1 MVANDTRLSSK
12 NLIHKPLTINNFLQI
27 NRLDIKKSY
36 NRIITTAESLQMD
49 PVTITAALS
58 VAKSAFTAI
67 KNGFAVGKDIE
78 SMGKDLSRW
87 MGALSDVDNAEKTTK
102 NASALQK
109 LFKGKEIEASAIEA
123 FTAKKKLEQQRQE
136 LKTFIN
142 FHYGSNSWNE
152 ILKMEGEIRKKRQQ
166 DIYER
171 QELIRKIWEW
181 IGIVIL
187 CASIIGFITLLAYLY
202 VNKN

>member
-187 CASIIGFITLLAYLY
+187 CATLIGFITLLGYLY

>member
-1 MVANDTRLSSK
+1 MANDTRLSSK

-181 IGIVIL
+181 IGIVVL

-202 VNKN
+202 INKN

>member
-1 MVANDTRLSSK
+1 MANDTRLSSE

-36 NRIITTAESLQMD
+36 NRIITTAERLQMD

-142 FHYGSNSWNE
+142 FHYGANSWNE
-152 ILKMEGEIRKKRQQ
+152 ILHMEGQIRKQRQKE
-166 DIYER
+166 IYER